1 MSKKIRDFLFVLFIF
16 LFIIIT
22 TTVSLFA
29 SGYKLNISKPIQLN
43 RLLVKTGTISIISSP
58 KDATIYLD
66 GKKQSNSSI
75 NPLQR
80 KQIFTPAKVK
90 NLLPGKYTLRLEK
103 KDYWAYEKEVYVDSG
118 ITNYIE
124 NINLFRS
131 DLPTLV
137 YFSEESNF
145 SLSSNFEYIY
155 LNDSKE
161 FIDLKLGNL
170 KKIDTKNIE
179 KGSWLKDA
187 PYFFSNGI
195 IYNISDAGLN
205 DLMPDNK
212 NLSWKY
218 DRDNDSFYYSDKLKS
233 IYKLDKNNKTSTL
246 LVEGIDYLDY
256 KQDGLSIFTIAQ
268 KENKKYLIETS
279 TVTSELIQEIELPN
293 SANYRFAAKNK
304 NSYLSL
310 YDEKNKSLYLIDKND
325 WGQSFQIND
334 VIDWTYINRDNI
346 IYHNGWEIS
355 SLNLK
360 NNTYKI
366 LVRLS
371 APIKEILWHD
381 KDNYYIF
388 SSANSLVAGDINTN
402 ILTPL
407 FKAQEIENIA
417 LDSKNDI
424 MYFYAKIGRQA
435 GVYKLLLK

>member
-1 MSKKIRDFLFVLFIF
+1 M
-16 LFIIIT
+16 
-22 TTVSLFA
+22 
-29 SGYKLNISKPIQLN
+29 SKPIQLN
-43 RLLVKTGTISIISSP
+43 RLLVKTGTLSIVSSP
-58 KDATIYLD
+58 KDAYIYLD
-66 GKKQSNSSI
+66 DKKQSNSSF

-80 KQIFTPAKVK
+80 KQISTPAKVK

-103 KDYWAYEKEVYVDSG
+103 EDYWSYEKEVYVQSG
-118 ITNYIE
+118 ITNYID

-137 YFSEESNF
+137 YYSEESNF
-145 SLSSNFEYIY
+145 SFNSNFDYIY
-155 LNDSKE
+155 LNGSKE
-161 FIDLKLGNL
+161 FVDLKLGNK

-205 DLMPDNK
+205 DLIPDNK

-218 DRDNDSFYYSDKLKS
+218 DRDNDSFYYSDPLKS
-233 IYKLDKNNKTSTL
+233 IYRLDKNNKTSTL
-246 LVEGIDYLDY
+246 LIKNIDYLDY
-256 KQDGLSIFTIAQ
+256 KEDGSSIFTITQ
-268 KENKKYLIETS
+268 KENKKYLVETN
-279 TVTSELIQEIELPN
+279 TITSKLIQEIELPN

-310 YDEKNKSLYLIDKND
+310 YDDKNKSLYLIDKND

-334 VIDWTYINRDNI
+334 VIDWTYIDRDNI

-360 NNTYKI
+360 NNNYKI
-366 LVRLS
+366 LIRLS
-371 APIKEILWHD
+371 SPVKEIIWHD
-381 KDNYYIF
+381 KDSYYIF
-388 SSANSLVAGDINTN
+388 SNADSLTAGDINTN

-407 FKAQEIENIA
+407 FKAQEIANIS
-417 LDSKNDI
+417 LDSKSDTI
-424 MYFYAKIGRQA
+424 YFYAKVGRQT